1 MSAVRRAASWT
12 SEFEAGPRSFDL
24 SQYADIASVLFSLVA
39 LRVSMARVLLL
50 IAVAVLLQLDETS
63 TSATMPAGNVFVER
77 VDDSD
82 DSCETFLA
90 CLHSLKEAVG
100 GRISF
105 QILHELQSCLEL
117 AIVECPN
124 RPSPWFALAAVM
136 GARGNSSA
144 SLLLCKAGHRLS
156 EDKLRSSFGGSTRR
170 PFLSIVLAGR
180 ADTYRGNPMKQA
192 CLGLRSIAMNANAV
206 QIPTEVVFVDYNSPP
221 GGSVVQHLLPCIN
234 GVTVQGLHSFVT
246 LRVVVVPLWVLQI
259 PAAITSDGELLAF
272 NEYVAKNVGIRRA
285 SGTYVIVSNPEV
297 ILPSLLWRQFAS
309 NPRLFFRTNLLVSS
323 DRRDSWGNIEPGNAS
338 IKELERLV
346 DAGVRV
352 VWSHLQHNGSTLP
365 RATDLGLAPNVYF
378 VALNQALRQCPWQ
391 DADVNWQGNGTAL
404 AATFSGKPSVNS
416 VHHTAAGDFIM
427 VHRAVW
433 MRVRGY
439 FDVWSFERPP
449 IDSLTIVRMVLGL
462 KMRQMVLRGQYA
474 VWHYSDQPF
483 TAKKADDLLDLG
495 RHRVS
500 DVPATLN
507 FFHFFKWVS
516 YQRGCSL
523 AQVNSCTWGLCS
535 PFSALELPFTTERLF
550 HCGSMS
556 RGESCL
562 RAGAAQELSRM
573 CSTIARFPFRSFDY
587 ILMPALQLLD
597 EDASIAA
604 IIVNTGCLI
613 MQRNLCASQ
622 KYVTNVSLTT
632 LSSTTCCA
640 NLADARQRAATR
652 DDPLA
657 KYFDLEGLVCG

>member
-1 MSAVRRAASWT
+1 MTASWT
-12 SEFEAGPRSFDL
+12 SDFEARPRSLGLNHYEEIL
-24 SQYADIASVLFSLVA
+24 SVFVYLMA
-39 LRVSMARVLLL
+39 LRVSMARVLLF
-50 IAVAVLLQLDETS
+50 IAVAVLLQLHESS
-63 TSATMPAGNVFVER
+63 TSATVPADNVFVER
-77 VDDSD
+77 VGDSD
-82 DSCETFLA
+82 DSCEAFSA
-90 CLHSLKEAVG
+90 CLHSLKEAAG

-105 QILHELQSCLEL
+105 QILNELQSCLEL
-117 AIVECPN
+117 AIVECPKH
-124 RPSPWFALAAVM
+124 PSPWFALAAVM

-156 EDKLRSSFGGSTRR
+156 EDKLRNSYGSSTRR

-206 QIPTEVVFVDYNSPP
+206 QIPTEVVFVDYNSPS
-221 GGSVVQHLLPCIN
+221 GGSVLQHLLPCFN
-234 GVTVQGLHSFVT
+234 GVQAVHSFVT

-297 ILPSLLWRQFAS
+297 FLPSLLWRQFAL

-323 DRRDSWGNIEPGNAS
+323 DRRDSWGNIEPGYAS
-338 IKELERLV
+338 IKELEQRV

-352 VWSHLQHNGSTLP
+352 VWSHLQHDGSTLP

-391 DADVNWQGNGTAL
+391 DAEVNWQGNGTAL
-404 AATFSGKPSVNS
+404 AATFSGKPSLNS

-427 VHRAVW
+427 VHRAIW

-474 VWHYSDQPF
+474 VWHYSDEPF
-483 TAKKADDLLDLG
+483 TAKNADELLDLG

-507 FFHFFKWVS
+507 FFHFFKWIS
-516 YQRGCSL
+516 SQRGCSL

-535 PFSALELPFTTERLF
+535 PFSALELAFTTERLF
-550 HCGSMS
+550 HCGSI
-556 RGESCL
+556 GAAESCL

-573 CSTIARFPFRSFDY
+573 CSSIARFPFRSFDY

-622 KYVTNVSLTT
+622 KHVTNDSLTT

-640 NLADARQRAATR
+640 NLADAKQGAASR
-652 DDPLA
+652 LQDDPLA